1 MTCLRAGIQK
11 KWNGGSAM
19 RGLKRGPIFSVNP
32 QNRVAVATLLMLAVL
47 FAVSGNA
54 FAMAVPAAG
63 TFAYDLYDIGVNQ
76 LLLGPIGFVAGVAF
90 MAIAAVL
97 AIRQMIVP
105 AAGVVLGG
113 AFLLKANTVVQS
125 IGSIIS

>member
-1 MTCLRAGIQK
+1 
-11 KWNGGSAM
+11 M

-32 QNRVAVATLLMLAVL
+32 QNRIAVAALLMLAVL

-63 TFAYDLYDIGVNQ
+63 SFAYDLYDIGVNQ
-76 LLLGPIGFVAGVAF
+76 LLLGPAGFVAGVTF

-113 AFLLKANTVVQS
+113 AFLLKANTVVES